1 MKRIRQFSTAGAA
14 ASCNY
19 MSRKSSIA
27 ILLLFTNCCCYSAI
41 SQEVVNI
48 DNNIND
54 GGLIDEELFDIYNNE
69 DYYIYGNNR
78 EGDEIIELA
87 EPSKSEEYDYNTSP
101 DDVKEEEEEERLE
114 KLDMELT
121 NDEIDLII
129 QQVDAARSIA
139 SSGGEGRLSLEEH
152 LTQVLHQKYLDKV
165 MEEEDMD
172 GSDYEWNDKELE
184 EWEYGV
190 DTPLVSEEQQRQ
202 EQEEIGDVD
211 NKVVLKGTQSAEDDR
226 ELRKRNG

>member
-1 MKRIRQFSTAGAA
+1 MKRIRQFSTTSAA

-19 MSRKSSIA
+19 MSRKRGIA
-27 ILLLFTNCCCYSAI
+27 ILLLFTNCYSAI
-41 SQEVVNI
+41 AQEVVNI

-54 GGLIDEELFDIYNNE
+54 EGLIDEELFDIYNNE

-78 EGDEIIELA
+78 EGDEGIELA
-87 EPSKSEEYDYNTSP
+87 EPSISEEYNYNTSP
-101 DDVKEEEEEERLE
+101 DNDQEDEEEEERLE

-139 SSGGEGRLSLEEH
+139 SSGSEGRLSLEEH
-152 LTQVLHQKYLDKV
+152 LTQVLHQKYLDKAK
-165 MEEEDMD
+165 EEGNN
-172 GSDYEWNDKELE
+172 GSDYEWNDEELE

-190 DTPLVSEEQQRQ
+190 DSPLISEEQQRQ
-202 EQEEIGDVD
+202 EQVEIGDVNN
-211 NKVVLKGTQSAEDDR
+211 NKVVLKGTQSIEDDR

>member
-1 MKRIRQFSTAGAA
+1 MKRIRQFSATTAGAA

-19 MSRKSSIA
+19 TSRRRSIA
-27 ILLLFTNCCCYSAI
+27 ILLLFTNYCYSAI
-41 SQEVVNI
+41 AQEVVNI
-48 DNNIND
+48 DNNIYD
-54 GGLIDEELFDIYNNE
+54 EGLIDEELFDIYNNE
-69 DYYIYGNNR
+69 DYYIYGNR
-78 EGDEIIELA
+78 DEGIELA
-87 EPSKSEEYDYNTSP
+87 EPSISEEYDYNTSP
-101 DDVKEEEEEERLE
+101 DNVIEEEEEERLE

-139 SSGGEGRLSLEEH
+139 SGSEGNRLSLEEH
-152 LTQVLHQKYLDKV
+152 LTQVLHQKYLDKA
-165 MEEEDMD
+165 MEEEDN
-172 GSDYEWNDKELE
+172 GSDYEWNDEQLE

-190 DTPLVSEEQQRQ
+190 DTPLISEEQQRQ
-202 EQEEIGDVD
+202 EQEEIGDVV